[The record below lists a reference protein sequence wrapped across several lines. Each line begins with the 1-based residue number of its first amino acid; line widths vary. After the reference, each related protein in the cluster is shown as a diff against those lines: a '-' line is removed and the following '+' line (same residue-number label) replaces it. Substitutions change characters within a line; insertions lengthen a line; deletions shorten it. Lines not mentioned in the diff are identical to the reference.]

1 MEYKLV
7 VEEGRNMNALE
18 FNKVLEERCKKM
30 QDTLNKKSAEYST
43 NENKLHN
50 FNRAAETL
58 GSCPEKALIGMAI
71 KHWVSILDIVDKID
85 KNLDYP
91 DKFMIDEKIGDMI
104 NYLVLLEAMIKE
116 HITPVDTLTPDNTFV
131 GIGSD
136 E

>member
-7 VEEGRNMNALE
+7 LKEGMNMNALE
-18 FNKVLEERCKKM
+18 FNKILEERCKKM
-30 QDTLNKKSAEYST
+30 RDTLNKKSAEYST

-71 KHWVSILDIVDKID
+71 KHWVSILDIVDAID
-85 KNLDYP
+85 ETGKYPNKN
-91 DKFMIDEKIGDMI
+91 MIDEKIGDMI

-116 HITPVDTLTPDNTFV
+116 DSNNTFV
-131 GIGSD
+131 GMVGDNIG
-136 E
+136 